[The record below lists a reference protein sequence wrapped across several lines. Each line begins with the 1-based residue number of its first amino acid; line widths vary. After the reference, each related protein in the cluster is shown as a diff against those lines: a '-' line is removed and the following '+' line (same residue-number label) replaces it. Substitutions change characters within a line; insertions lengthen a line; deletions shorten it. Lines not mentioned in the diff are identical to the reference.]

1 MQCLSEARFTTEEL
15 VAAFVC
21 AIRCAGQLWF
31 LHPGWF
37 PFCQGVVHTVQLHT
51 GYGSAAHVDGC

>member
-1 MQCLSEARFTTEEL
+1 MI
-15 VAAFVC
+15 AFLRHVLKQ
-21 AIRCAGQLWF
+21 RSWLQLLFVQLDVLGSCWF

-37 PFCQGVVHTVQLHT
+37 PVCQGVVHTVQLHT